1 MMQRSWIHR
10 VSRNNHLYAKYLRAC
25 NFKHIVL
32 YYLIFAVVEQ
42 LRNEDEKTFSDDEV
56 PMDWAAADNTG
67 LMGELQQC
75 RLNLQLNPTC
85 SPSIDFPQNVFDN
98 R

>member
-1 MMQRSWIHR
+1 MDDVIFERS
-10 VSRNNHLYAKYLRAC
+10 L
-25 NFKHIVL
+25 IVGEVQTTTLITL
-32 YYLIFAVVEQ
+32 YYLMFAVVEQ

>member
-1 MMQRSWIHR
+1 M
-10 VSRNNHLYAKYLRAC
+10 
-25 NFKHIVL
+25 
-32 YYLIFAVVEQ
+32 IFSVVDQ
-42 LRNEDEKTFSDDEV
+42 LRNEDENIPPDDEV
-56 PMDWAAADNTG
+56 PMDWAAADDNG

-75 RLNLQLNPTC
+75 RLDLQLNPTG

>member
-1 MMQRSWIHR
+1 
-10 VSRNNHLYAKYLRAC
+10 
-25 NFKHIVL
+25 
-32 YYLIFAVVEQ
+32 LIFAVVEQ
-42 LRNEDEKTFSDDEV
+42 LRNEGEKTFSDDEV
-56 PMDWAAADNTG
+56 PMDWAAADNPG